1 MDLILDR
8 LIQALAAQLQQPG
21 AMLTPGAREAL
32 SALSRDEAR
41 LFFGQ
46 AGHLVHYGSDGEAV
60 NELIG
65 VITGLQRDEAP
76 ADAVLRPGDVV
87 RLAGRPS
94 AGLSAYDAA
103 APTDTWYV
111 IRYVGDDGTADVQ
124 PELTYDYVVEV
135 VPLASLETL
144 EAREP

>member
-46 AGHLVHYGSDGEAV
+46 TGHLVHYGSDGEAV
-60 NELIG
+60 NELID
-65 VITGLQRDEAP
+65 VITGLQRDETP
-76 ADAVLRPGDVV
+76 TDAVLRPGDVV
-87 RLAGRPS
+87 RLVGQPS
-94 AGLSAYDAA
+94 AGLPDYEAA
-103 APTDTWYV
+103 SPTDTSYV
-111 IRYVGDDGTADVQ
+111 IRYVSDDGTADVQ
-124 PELTYDYVVEV
+124 PELTHDYVVEV
-135 VPLASLETL
+135 VPLANLEKL
-144 EAREP
+144 EAQGP